1 MFEILSPPANS
12 VLITAEHIAVLVFDG
27 SSSFTLFAAEKPV
40 GLPSRFCGLSVAY
53 LESRECL
60 KFF

>member
-40 GLPSRFCGLSVAY
+40 GLP
-53 LESRECL
+53 
-60 KFF
+60 